1 METVQAMIE
10 ETREERRDNGEFSH
24 RDNKK
29 RLQKL
34 KAAKA
39 KAAIPL
45 VPEELALVIGVS
57 TRHCTVVGNGQT
69 RLIRYD
75 TPVAP
80 GDEVT
85 IVNDKVSA
93 IAPRRTT
100 LCRADPA
107 NHNRER
113 VIAANIDLL
122 VIVAALTDPPFRPG
136 LVDRYIIAAT
146 RGGIRPV
153 LCVNKSD
160 LEGDFSAAGIYQIP
174 TVICST
180 RTGQGIDELRGML
193 AGNTAVLAG
202 LSGVGKSSLLNA
214 LATEDRALTGKVDK
228 ATGQGRHTTT
238 ASRLYE
244 LPAADSG
251 KPARIIDTPGIREFG
266 LGKITLAEIQAAF
279 PEFADLGC
287 RFRDC
292 THRDE
297 PDCAVRE
304 AGGPRYASYLRLI
317 AEL

>member
-1 METVQAMIE
+1 MVQVMTE
-10 ETREERRDNGEFSH
+10 ETREERRDNGDFSH
-24 RDNKK
+24 QDTKK

-39 KAAIPL
+39 KASLPL
-45 VPEELALVIGVS
+45 APEALALVIGVS
-57 TRHCTVVGNGQT
+57 TRQCTVVVNGQT

-75 TPVAP
+75 TPIAP

-85 IVNDKVSA
+85 IANEKVSA

-100 LCRADPA
+100 LCRTDPA
-107 NHNRER
+107 NHNRDR
-113 VIAANIDLL
+113 LIAANIDLL
-122 VIVAALTDPPFRPG
+122 FIVAALTDPPFRPG

-160 LEGDFSAAGIYQIP
+160 LSGDVSATNIYQIP
-174 TVICST
+174 TVVCST

-214 LATEDRALTGKVDK
+214 LASDDRALTGKVDED
-228 ATGQGRHTTT
+228 TGQGRHTTT

-244 LPAADSG
+244 LPGGESG

-266 LGKITLAEIQAAF
+266 LGKITLPEIQAAF
-279 PEFADLGC
+279 PEFAELGC

-292 THRDE
+292 AHRDE